1 MTQSLFSH
9 ATPDQRPLAD
19 RLRPTRFD
27 DVVGQRG
34 LLAPDAPLRRMVEQ
48 DRLVSSILWGP
59 PGCGK
64 TTLARLMAEIGAFHF
79 EQISAI
85 FAGVADLKKVFEGAR
100 ARRQDGQQTLL
111 FVDEIHRF
119 NKSQQDS
126 FLPVVED
133 GTIVL
138 LGATTENPS
147 FELNA
152 ALLSRCQVLVLER
165 LEAQELEELLARAE
179 ASENRRLP
187 VDPQAR
193 EVLCALADGDGRYLL
208 NLAEQVW
215 ASTGPGTTLD
225 ETALLKVVQR
235 RRPVYDKGQDSH
247 YNLISALHKS
257 LRGSDADAALYW
269 FERMLAGGEDP
280 NYIARR
286 LTRFAVEDIGL
297 ADPQAMTHALN
308 AWQVYERLGSPEG
321 DLALA
326 NTVLYLATAPK
337 SNAAYVA
344 HKAGLKTAQRT
355 GSLPPPKTILN
366 APTSMMKDLGYG
378 ADYSY
383 DHDAEDGFSGQNYF
397 PEGMNREQ
405 LYNPVE
411 RGFERDIRKRLEYW
425 ARLRERRNQS
435 GDGSRD
441 GDSNSNG
448 GETLP

>member
-1 MTQSLFSH
+1 M
-9 ATPDQRPLAD
+9 RPAAD
-19 RLRPTRFD
+19 RLAAALAETALSAPRVPVISNVTAAPVTTVEETRETLGAQVCASVLWERSMRGALERGTTRFIE
-27 DVVGQRG
+27 
-34 LLAPDAPLRRMVEQ
+34 P
-48 DRLVSSILWGP
+48 
-59 PGCGK
+59 
-64 TTLARLMAEIGAFHF
+64 
-79 EQISAI
+79 
-85 FAGVADLKKVFEGAR
+85 
-100 ARRQDGQQTLL
+100 
-111 FVDEIHRF
+111 
-119 NKSQQDS
+119 
-126 FLPVVED
+126 
-133 GTIVL
+133 
-138 LGATTENPS
+138 
-147 FELNA
+147 
-152 ALLSRCQVLVLER
+152 
-165 LEAQELEELLARAE
+165 
-179 ASENRRLP
+179 
-187 VDPQAR
+187 
-193 EVLCALADGDGRYLL
+193 
-208 NLAEQVW
+208 
-215 ASTGPGTTLD
+215 GPGTTLD
-225 ETALLKVVQR
+225 EAALLKVVQR

-405 LYNPVE
+405 LYHPVE

-425 ARLRERRNQS
+425 ARLRERRNQT
-435 GDGSRD
+435 GDGGANTSAKTD
-441 GDSNSNG
+441 EGDTS
-448 GETLP
+448 P

>member
-1 MTQSLFSH
+1 M
-9 ATPDQRPLAD
+9 
-19 RLRPTRFD
+19 
-27 DVVGQRG
+27 
-34 LLAPDAPLRRMVEQ
+34 
-48 DRLVSSILWGP
+48 
-59 PGCGK
+59 
-64 TTLARLMAEIGAFHF
+64 
-79 EQISAI
+79 
-85 FAGVADLKKVFEGAR
+85 
-100 ARRQDGQQTLL
+100 
-111 FVDEIHRF
+111 
-119 NKSQQDS
+119 
-126 FLPVVED
+126 
-133 GTIVL
+133 
-138 LGATTENPS
+138 
-147 FELNA
+147 
-152 ALLSRCQVLVLER
+152 
-165 LEAQELEELLARAE
+165 
-179 ASENRRLP
+179 
-187 VDPQAR
+187 
-193 EVLCALADGDGRYLL
+193 
-208 NLAEQVW
+208 
-215 ASTGPGTTLD
+215 
-225 ETALLKVVQR
+225 QR

-425 ARLRERRNQS
+425 ARLRERRNQT
-435 GDGSRD
+435 GDGGRRQQWGRD
-441 GDSNSNG
+441 LAMIWLSVALGGALGACLRYAMFLSIGTVGGFPLATFAANAGGSLALGFLAALFRLGTSGPMSWDSPLRLFLLVGVLGALTTFSTFALEAVDALRAG
-448 GETLP
+448 RVGLALLYVSATLVITVAGCWIGYLLGQAVGSSLGR

>member
-1 MTQSLFSH
+1 M
-9 ATPDQRPLAD
+9 
-19 RLRPTRFD
+19 
-27 DVVGQRG
+27 
-34 LLAPDAPLRRMVEQ
+34 
-48 DRLVSSILWGP
+48 
-59 PGCGK
+59 
-64 TTLARLMAEIGAFHF
+64 
-79 EQISAI
+79 
-85 FAGVADLKKVFEGAR
+85 
-100 ARRQDGQQTLL
+100 
-111 FVDEIHRF
+111 
-119 NKSQQDS
+119 
-126 FLPVVED
+126 
-133 GTIVL
+133 
-138 LGATTENPS
+138 
-147 FELNA
+147 
-152 ALLSRCQVLVLER
+152 
-165 LEAQELEELLARAE
+165 
-179 ASENRRLP
+179 
-187 VDPQAR
+187 
-193 EVLCALADGDGRYLL
+193 
-208 NLAEQVW
+208 
-215 ASTGPGTTLD
+215 
-225 ETALLKVVQR
+225 QR

-378 ADYSY
+378 ADYRY

-425 ARLRERRNQS
+425 ARLRERRNQT
-435 GDGSRD
+435 GDGGANTSAKTD
-441 GDSNSNG
+441 EGDTS
-448 GETLP
+448 L